1 LGHDEHHTA
10 RTRGHLDDPRLVD
23 GDDERFTGYDAMGVP
38 DADGHYLALR
48 DMLATSIGLPT
59 GRCGTARLRVAGS
72 SSVGGQAWLDG
83 VQLGGL
89 GPLPQSPV
97 CVDLCVRRRT
107 MATNLAI
114 DPDLL
119 NHALAVS
126 GVRTKKEAVTIALRE
141 FIARREQ
148 ARIVESFGT
157 LDWDESYDYKADRR
171 SRDGRPGIPE

>member
-1 LGHDEHHTA
+1 MC
-10 RTRGHLDDPRLVD
+10 RLMCKEV
-23 GDDERFTGYDAMGVP
+23 
-38 DADGHYLALR
+38 H
-48 DMLATSIGLPT
+48 
-59 GRCGTARLRVAGS
+59 
-72 SSVGGQAWLDG
+72 
-83 VQLGGL
+83 
-89 GPLPQSPV
+89 
-97 CVDLCVRRRT
+97 

-148 ARIVESFGT
+148 ARIVDSFGT

-171 SRDGRPGIPE
+171 GRDSGLGISE